1 MFKWVALLN
10 IKNVQNMLK
19 EKKGSYIRNN
29 KAKKAEYI
37 SIKKNEQILYWK
49 KKLQNIF
56 KDRCK
61 RQLR

>member
-49 KKLQNIF
+49 KNYKISLKIDV
-56 KDRCK
+56 KDN
-61 RQLR
+61 